1 MDIENNLEDL
11 KKQLKNAEVVYYKIL
26 GAVEALESIQ
36 EGEAQQPENKK
47 TKYERICLR
56 KMLELSEER

>member
-26 GAVEALESIQ
+26 GAVEALEAIQ
-36 EGEAQQPENKK
+36 TGKAEESDKK
-47 TKYERICLR
+47 TK
-56 KMLELSEER
+56 

>member
-26 GAVEALESIQ
+26 GAVEALETIQ
-36 EGEAQQPENKK
+36 EVQAKAPK
-47 TKYERICLR
+47 TKT
-56 KMLELSEER
+56 K

>member
-26 GAVEALESIQ
+26 GAVEALETIQ
-36 EGEAQQPENKK
+36 EGESKAPEK
-47 TKYERICLR
+47 TK
-56 KMLELSEER
+56 

>member
-26 GAVEALESIQ
+26 GAVEALETIQ
-36 EGEAQQPENKK
+36 EGQTQAPK
-47 TKYERICLR
+47 TKT
-56 KMLELSEER
+56 K